1 MNMGGKTVLA
11 FYSLCNSNGCA
22 KWIVLLFFL
31 VPQMNEWEN
40 TEGGELSMCMCVPEK
55 IEALEICAVFPLR
68 LLDPAFSCQ

>member
-1 MNMGGKTVLA
+1 MDFVA
-11 FYSLCNSNGCA
+11 F
-22 KWIVLLFFL
+22 FFL